1 MGFTSSDHSEWLL
14 IYVPGE
20 DAPEVTDGDLH
31 THNWSS
37 RIIHSEKWLFL
48 NVGFEEKSK
57 NWSFAFDLNSPN
69 ALRFLRRM
77 LRTKRVLVGFRN
89 KVSIRLDPNPADSLV
104 EDFGKKL
111 DALMPGW
118 RQAYRP

>member
-1 MGFTSSDHSEWLL
+1 
-14 IYVPGE
+14 
-20 DAPEVTDGDLH
+20 
-31 THNWSS
+31 
-37 RIIHSEKWLFL
+37 
-48 NVGFEEKSK
+48 
-57 NWSFAFDLNSPN
+57 
-69 ALRFLRRM
+69 M